1 MTKIHMQTPEL
12 GAVFLP
18 AGSRRDRREA
28 RLRNGPNQPCQ
39 ARPGRGAE
47 RPSLAPFVPLCLS
60 WTQTCTRASAEAGTG
75 TRGRSPESQLSV
87 LRAGSML
94 GRVPARSLPVPSP
107 EEAGH
112 QEGLCRGTVRRRQ
125 IIKKLRDPHAA
136 PSGQSQGQKLSLCQ
150 NKHVAVR
157 FAKELFIPK
166 PDGAQ
171 CPRLGTS
178 KSVLWSVHQHAS
190 SRNSSGDGG
199 KDVTGY
205 AVTGATR
212 REQRGKGVPGKGPR
226 PLQPS
231 ACSAAKR
238 GHACLLPLGDNGSY
252 ARGGSE
258 DRTRGPTVP
267 LPLSIQA

>member
-1 MTKIHMQTPEL
+1 MTKIHMETPEL

-28 RLRNGPNQPCQ
+28 RLRNGPNQPRQ

-47 RPSLAPFVPLCLS
+47 RPSLAPFVPLFVLD
-60 WTQTCTRASAEAGTG
+60 TDLHPGL
-75 TRGRSPESQLSV
+75 RGGWHWNQGPLP
-87 LRAGSML
+87 
-94 GRVPARSLPVPSP
+94 RVPALRASSRVH
-107 EEAGH
+107 AGPCPCTVTSCAFPRGSRAA
-112 QEGLCRGTVRRRQ
+112 EGLCRGTVHRWQ

-166 PDGAQ
+166 PAGAQ

-178 KSVLWSVHQHAS
+178 KSVLWSVHQHAP
-190 SRNSSGDGG
+190 SRSSSGDGG

-238 GHACLLPLGDNGSY
+238 GHTCLLPLGDNGSY

-258 DRTRGPTVP
+258 DWTRGPTVP